1 MIQIIMVIILKMK
14 YQMEVYNLCNNSIQ
28 LLEIILKMIEENN
41 LQNDQKILDW
51 LDKINSIS
59 VKW

>member
-1 MIQIIMVIILKMK
+1 
-14 YQMEVYNLCNNSIQ
+14 MEVYNLCDNSIQ

>member
-1 MIQIIMVIILKMK
+1 MNYILNKIFKSKM
-14 YQMEVYNLCNNSIQ
+14 EIYNLCDNSIQ
-28 LLEIILKMIEENN
+28 LLEIILKIVEENN

>member
-1 MIQIIMVIILKMK
+1 MNYILNKIFK
-14 YQMEVYNLCNNSIQ
+14 SKMEVYNLCDNSIQ
-28 LLEIILKMIEENN
+28 LLEIILKMVEENN

>member
-1 MIQIIMVIILKMK
+1 
-14 YQMEVYNLCNNSIQ
+14 MEIYNLCDNSIQ

-51 LDKINSIS
+51 LDKINAISIRF
-59 VKW
+59 

>member
-1 MIQIIMVIILKMK
+1 
-14 YQMEVYNLCNNSIQ
+14 MEIYNLCDNSIQ

-51 LDKINSIS
+51 LDKINTIS

>member
-1 MIQIIMVIILKMK
+1 MIQIIMGIILKMK
-14 YQMEVYNLCNNSIQ
+14 YQMEVYNLCDNSVQ
-28 LLEIILKMIEENN
+28 LLEIILKMVEENN

>member
-1 MIQIIMVIILKMK
+1 
-14 YQMEVYNLCNNSIQ
+14 MEVYNLCDNSIQ

-51 LDKINSIS
+51 LDKINTISIRY
-59 VKW
+59 

>member
-1 MIQIIMVIILKMK
+1 MNYILNKIFKSKM
-14 YQMEVYNLCNNSIQ
+14 EIYNLCDNSIQ
-28 LLEIILKMIEENN
+28 LLEIILKMVEENN

>member
-1 MIQIIMVIILKMK
+1 
-14 YQMEVYNLCNNSIQ
+14 MEVYNLCDNSVQ
-28 LLEIILKMIEENN
+28 LLEIILKIVEENN

>member
-1 MIQIIMVIILKMK
+1 
-14 YQMEVYNLCNNSIQ
+14 MEVYNLCDNSIQ
-28 LLEIILKMIEENN
+28 LLEIILKIVEENN

>member
-1 MIQIIMVIILKMK
+1 MGIILKN
-14 YQMEVYNLCNNSIQ
+14 QMEVYNLCDNSVQ
-28 LLEIILKMIEENN
+28 LLEIILKIVEENN

>member
-14 YQMEVYNLCNNSIQ
+14 YQMEVYNLCDNSVQ
-28 LLEIILKMIEENN
+28 LLEIILKMVEENN